1 MGDIGLDELCES
13 ENSQCLESLNL
24 NNSIKEVNN
33 MITDKGLSSIAFSK
47 YMTNLKTLELRHTDI
62 TPKGLKTLAVS
73 LAS

>member
-1 MGDIGLDELCES
+1 
-13 ENSQCLESLNL
+13 
-24 NNSIKEVNN
+24 